1 MSGRYITSVA
11 AAFPHRMAAAASLY
25 GVGIVTDQED
35 LPHLALNRIRG
46 ELYYAF
52 AEHDQ
57 SVPANVIPDLK
68 AALNNTDV
76 KVDSGGIPR
85 HASRVLLP
93 GARGLRHAGVRD
105 DVGED
110 LRSVGS
116 PPEIARDSA
125 TVRFSVT
132 LR

>member
-25 GVGIVTDQED
+25 GVGIVTDKED
-35 LPHLALNRIRG
+35 SPHLSLGQIKG

-68 AALNNTDV
+68 AALKRTDV
-76 KVDSGGIPR
+76 K
-85 HASRVLLP
+85 
-93 GARGLRHAGVRD
+93 
-105 DVGED
+105 
-110 LRSVGS
+110 
-116 PPEIARDSA
+116 A
-125 TVRFSVT
+125 TVETFPGTHHGFCFPERAVYDT
-132 LR
+132 LAAETTWAKIFALWDRHLR